1 MKNKIFILVLILGG
15 GIFVDLNAQV
25 TINEDPIIS
34 QMMST
39 YANLNKNER
48 TYEGFR
54 LQIAATTDRQQAES
68 VLANFKGRYAGVAA
82 DWVQQRPYYKV
93 KVGAFLNKTD
103 AQNFLKTI
111 KKDFPDAYLVSDK
124 IKASELGN

>member
-1 MKNKIFILVLILGG
+1 MKNKILITL
-15 GIFVDLNAQV
+15 FLCVVFSSKMLAQV
-25 TINEDPIIS
+25 TINEDPVIS

-39 YANLNKNER
+39 YTSVNKNER

-54 LQIAATTDRQQAES
+54 IQIAATPDRQQAES
-68 VLANFKGRYAGVAA
+68 VLGNFKSRYAGVAA

-93 KVGAFLNKTD
+93 KVGAFLNRND

-124 IKASELGN
+124 IKASEIGN

>member
-1 MKNKIFILVLILGG
+1 MRNKILTLLFCCLIWSSK
-15 GIFVDLNAQV
+15 ISAQV
-25 TINEDPIIS
+25 TINEDPVIS

-39 YANLNKNER
+39 YSASNKNER

-54 LQIAATTDRQQAES
+54 IQIAASTDRQQAES
-68 VLANFKGRYAGVAA
+68 VLATFKASYGGVAA

-93 KVGAFLNKTD
+93 KVGAFLNRTD

-124 IKASELGN
+124 IKASEIGN